1 MQNLSV
7 TCLGTSIFLTY
18 VYIYIYIYT
27 YDFLI
32 SLIFFIDM
40 IYSYINNMLKHKI
53 KRNGNRKMLFF
64 DFVHKVFCSLDEVH
78 AKGTNVVVKW

>member
-1 MQNLSV
+1 MFGHVNFSYLRV
-7 TCLGTSIFLTY
+7 
-18 VYIYIYIYT
+18 YIYIYT

-32 SLIFFIDM
+32 SLIFFIDI